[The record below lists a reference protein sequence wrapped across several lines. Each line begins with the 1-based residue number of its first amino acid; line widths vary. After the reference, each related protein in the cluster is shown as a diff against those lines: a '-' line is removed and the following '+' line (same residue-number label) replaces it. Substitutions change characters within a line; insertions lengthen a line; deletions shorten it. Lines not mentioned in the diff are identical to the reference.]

1 MTSSFRGREQAQGAS
16 PSIEQVMTLPSA
28 QTSERTRTT
37 TGVSFASRLTFED
50 IHHSYHGKP
59 TIRGIS
65 LTAEPGEVLCLLGP
79 SGSGKTTL
87 LRIAAGIEVQA
98 QGRVVI
104 DGREA
109 AGPSVFLP
117 PEKRGIGLMFQ
128 DFALFPHMSVLDN
141 VRFGLT
147 ALPKRE
153 AVAAAQ
159 AALERVGLAH
169 YAAQYPHALSGGE
182 QQRVALARALAPRPG
197 VLLMDE
203 PFSGLDSRLKDT
215 VRADTLQILR
225 ESRAT
230 AIVVTHDAEEAMRM
244 ADRIALLRDGQLVQ
258 VGTSDLLYRQPKDLF
273 AAAFF
278 SEINQFDGRVRDG
291 AVDTPVGRVAAPQFA
306 EGTEVSIAIRLSDVR
321 VIPQGGEIEARIRSR
336 RFLGVIELLEL
347 AVPGREEPL
356 RARVRADLLPTAL
369 ADVTV
374 TVQPQDILVF
384 EKDA

>member
-1 MTSSFRGREQAQGAS
+1 MTFPPA
-16 PSIEQVMTLPSA
+16 PSGEK
-28 QTSERTRTT
+28 TRRT

-50 IHHSYHGKP
+50 IHHSYHGKE

-87 LRIAAGIEVQA
+87 LRIAAGIEVQGR
-98 QGRVVI
+98 GRVVI

-147 ALPKRE
+147 ALPTRD
-153 AVAAAQ
+153 AIAAAQ

-169 YAAQYPHALSGGE
+169 YADKYPHALSGGE

-244 ADRIALLRDGQLVQ
+244 ADRIALLRDGRLVQ

-273 AAAFF
+273 SAAFF
-278 SEINQFDGRVRDG
+278 SEINEFDGMVRNG
-291 AVDTPVGRVAAPQFA
+291 VTETPVGRVHTPQFA
-306 EGTEVSIAIRLSDVR
+306 DGTAVSVAVRLSDVR
-321 VIPQGGEIEARIRSR
+321 VMPQGGEIEARIRSR
-336 RFLGVIELLEL
+336 RFLGVVELLEL

-374 TVQPQDILVF
+374 SVLPQDILVF
-384 EKDA
+384 DKGA